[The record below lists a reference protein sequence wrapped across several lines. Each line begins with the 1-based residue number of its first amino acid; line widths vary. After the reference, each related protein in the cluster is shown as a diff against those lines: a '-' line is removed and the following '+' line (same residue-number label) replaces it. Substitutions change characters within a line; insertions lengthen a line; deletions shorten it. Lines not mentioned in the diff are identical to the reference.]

1 MTILPTAP
9 DYTDK
14 DFEALNR
21 RLELLLQ
28 AVFPA
33 WTDFNRASFGN
44 VLKESFAFA
53 MDVVTFYQDQQARE
67 TRWGTAQL
75 RASIIELARLI
86 GYVLDGATAATVD
99 VIFSIP
105 SARGTDVVIPAG
117 TVIKT
122 LGSDP
127 VLFQTLAIATVTA
140 GNTDSAAVSAEQS
153 ESQSESFTA
162 TGEAGEEFFLSKR
175 PFLDGSL
182 ALTIAG
188 TPWTKVDNFL
198 DSTPTDTHYV
208 LLVDEEDLAT
218 VRTGDG
224 TNGLVPTLGDAVVA
238 DYDTGGGASGNV
250 EANTIVRVEGS
261 FADATAVST
270 SVVCD
275 NAAAASGGADRETVA
290 QARER
295 APRSLRVLNR
305 AIARTDYEDLAV
317 QNAGVARA
325 LMLTKDEDVTVPE
338 EGRGYLFIVPTGGGV
353 PSGALKAEVKSDID
367 TDYPGSLIFDWQVN
381 DPVYSTIDI
390 VAYVYRTGDSTVAS
404 VEAEALTALR
414 AFFAPLNDDG
424 TTNTAIDFGFN
435 YKDSAGDPDPLVSLS
450 TIKNLINDLSGVRR
464 LGTPDDGEGLT
475 LGGNEDDVDLT
486 LREFPEGGTL
496 TLYDGDTTTIF
507 PGHPVAI

>member
-1 MTILPTAP
+1 MSIIPTAP

-14 DFEALNR
+14 DFAALNR

-44 VLKESFAFA
+44 ILKESFAFA

-75 RASIIELARLI
+75 RSSIIELARLI
-86 GYVLDGATAATVD
+86 GYTLDGATAATAD

-105 SARGTDVVIPAG
+105 SARGTDVIIPAG
-117 TVIKT
+117 TVCKT

-127 VLFQTLAIATVTA
+127 VLFQSLAIATILA
-140 GNTDSAAVSAEQS
+140 GNTDAAAVSVEQS
-153 ESQSESFTA
+153 EAQSESFTA
-162 TGEAGEEFFLSKR
+162 TGEAGEEFVLTKR

-188 TPWTKVDNFL
+188 SPWTKVDNFL
-198 DSTPTDTHYV
+198 DSGPADLHYV
-208 LLVDEEDLAT
+208 LLVDEEDKAT
-218 VRTGDG
+218 ARVGDG

-238 DYDTGGGASGNV
+238 AYSTGGGEDGNV

-261 FADATAVST
+261 FADLTGVST
-270 SVVCD
+270 SVTCD
-275 NAAAASGGADRETVA
+275 NAAAASGGANRETVA

-317 QNAGVARA
+317 QNASVARA
-325 LMLTKDEDVTVPE
+325 LMLTRDEYPSAPE
-338 EGRGYLFIVPTGGGV
+338 EGRGYLYLVPVGGGN
-353 PSGALKAEVKSDID
+353 PSAALKAEVKSDID

-381 DPVYSTIDI
+381 DPVYETIDV
-390 VAYVYRTGDSTVAS
+390 VAYVYLTADATEAS
-404 VEAEALTALR
+404 VEADALAALR

-424 TTNTAIDFGFN
+424 TTNTAIDFGYN
-435 YKDSAGDPDPLVSLS
+435 YSDAAGDPDPKVPLA
-450 TIKNLINDLSGVRR
+450 TIGNLIHDLDGVRR

-475 LGGNEDDVDLT
+475 LNGNEDDVDLT
-486 LREFPEGGTL
+486 LREFPTGGNL
-496 TLYDGDTTTIF
+496 TLRNGDTGALF